1 MFCDECDE
9 YQFKFSYFVLLVFML
24 CVIVNIFSA
33 INGHFLGSTV
43 LSIAQGRNA
52 GAQW

>member
-9 YQFKFSYFVLLVFML
+9 YQLKFSYFVLLVFML

-43 LSIAQGRNA
+43 LSIAQGRIA
-52 GAQW
+52 VAQW